1 MSVLGEVFN
10 SLRTMSQW
18 QLLLAFLACMGYA
31 LSQGRLIEV
40 RGRRI
45 AAALAL
51 AAGIGF
57 AFESADWTNAAM
69 LLAFAVS
76 GLGLFVALTWL
87 ISRGLGLD
95 NAPGDDGVEPELV
108 ATAEPAAV
116 PVRPLAVARPT
127 APAHSH

>member
-1 MSVLGEVFN
+1 MSVLGEVFD
-10 SLRTMSQW
+10 SLRTMTQW

-31 LSQGRLIEV
+31 LSQGRLIAR

-51 AAGIGF
+51 AAAIGF
-57 AFESADWTNAAM
+57 AFESADWANAAM

-87 ISRGLGLD
+87 IARSLGLD
-95 NAPGDDGVEPELV
+95 HGTREVVDGDEPELV
-108 ATAEPAAV
+108 PIAEPAIA
-116 PVRPLAVARPT
+116 PARPRV
-127 APAHSH
+127 AARPAHSH